1 MDILETQVK
10 LDTRHTAKTKKTKHT
25 QKLTNKVSI
34 IRQIIFMCIFF
45 QEKNEDTKEVVRNR
59 ESK

>member
-1 MDILETQVK
+1 MDILEKQVK
-10 LDTRHTAKTKKTKHT
+10 LDTRHTANTKKTKHT

>member
-10 LDTRHTAKTKKTKHT
+10 LGTRHTAKKKRTKHT

-34 IRQIIFMCIFF
+34 IRQIIVMCTFI

>member
-25 QKLTNKVSI
+25 QKLNK
-34 IRQIIFMCIFF
+34 
-45 QEKNEDTKEVVRNR
+45 
-59 ESK
+59 